1 METICLLSIVVSPAI
16 EDTIVDWLLDRE
28 EIPGFTSTPIYGHGS
43 SIHSLSTQE
52 QVTGRKK
59 QVLFQVH
66 MPSADAGTVIETLKQ
81 EFQGS
86 GMHYWILPVSDAGHL
101 E

>member
-28 EIPGFTSTPIYGHGS
+28 EIPGFTSSPIYGHGS

-59 QVLFQVH
+59 QVLFQIH
-66 MPSADAGTVIETLKQ
+66 MPSADAKNVIETLKS

-86 GMHYWILPVSDAGHL
+86 GMHYWILPVSEAGHL
-101 E
+101 D